1 MAGAAWLSLLS
12 TLTAA
17 AQMSIPSWVRA
28 RGLATQML
36 VLFGGL
42 AAGSAAWGAIA
53 GAVGVPRSFELTAL
67 AVALGRAV
75 SWRSVLPEG
84 AGPDLAPAPR
94 WPDPEI
100 VRTFE
105 PDRGPALVTIEYQID
120 PAEAAAFAR
129 AMRAVRE
136 IRLRDGAIRWGLWDD
151 VAQNG
156 RFLESFVV
164 ESWLEHLRQHERIT
178 AADRTVQA
186 IAHAFH
192 RGSEPPQVR
201 HFVHDHI
208 PDDE

>member
-1 MAGAAWLSLLS
+1 
-12 TLTAA
+12 
-17 AQMSIPSWVRA
+17 
-28 RGLATQML
+28 ML

-53 GAVGVPRSFELTAL
+53 GAVGVPQSFAL
-67 AVALGRAV
+67 AALAIVFGRAV
-75 SWRSVLPEG
+75 CWRSVLPEG

-100 VRTFE
+100 VRAFE
-105 PDRGPALVTIEYQID
+105 PDRGPALVTVEYQID
-120 PAEAAAFAR
+120 PADAEPFAR
-129 AMRAVRE
+129 AMRELRS

-151 VAQNG
+151 VAQTG

-178 AADRTVQA
+178 AADRAVQA

-192 RGSEPPQVR
+192 RGSEPPKVR
-201 HFVHDHI
+201 HFIHERI
-208 PDDE
+208 PEDA